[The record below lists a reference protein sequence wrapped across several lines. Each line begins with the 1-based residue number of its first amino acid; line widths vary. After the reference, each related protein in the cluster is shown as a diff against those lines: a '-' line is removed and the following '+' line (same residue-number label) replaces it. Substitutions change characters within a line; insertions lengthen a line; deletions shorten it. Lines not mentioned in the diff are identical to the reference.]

1 MGIAYSLLVLSMG
14 LAWYKDQLIEP
25 FHFFNDLPEWKQ
37 LDKLAH
43 FCWSFQVSALVFRLL
58 KWGGWQ
64 SVKVS
69 SIIGFA
75 LVSSVE
81 IPDGFSA
88 GYGASLFDIVANAL
102 GACCFFLQLHFWKSV
117 KIFAKFSFHPTAFA
131 IQRPSLLGDGFLQ
144 ELLKDYNGQTFW
156 YAWTPSFKN
165 WPQWLSF
172 AVGIGAEGMIY
183 GRDEQN
189 VAHGLSPFRKLV
201 FSFDLNFSAVKFER
215 PWLNTIIYPL
225 HILKLP
231 APALEISEHGIRF
244 HWLYF

>member
-1 MGIAYSLLVLSMG
+1 VKPRSKNLKWLVVGMGIAYSLLVLSMG

-131 IQRPSLLGDGFLQ
+131 IQRPSLLGDGFTGAVEGLQ
-144 ELLKDYNGQTFW
+144 RANFLVCVDTFIQKL
-156 YAWTPSFKN
+156 AT
-165 WPQWLSF
+165 
-172 AVGIGAEGMIY
+172 
-183 GRDEQN
+183 
-189 VAHGLSPFRKLV
+189 VAFVCSGHRCRRN
-201 FSFDLNFSAVKFER
+201 DLWKR
-215 PWLNTIIYPL
+215 
-225 HILKLP
+225 
-231 APALEISEHGIRF
+231 
-244 HWLYF
+244 